1 MRHIT
6 PKSIRTPFARYS
18 YGVEVP
24 AGSHKVVFTYRPLS
38 LENLRAA
45 LDGVLGRDGGE

>member
-24 AGSHKVVFTYRPLS
+24 AGHHRVIFQFAPFGLD
-38 LENLRAA
+38 NLRDA
-45 LDGVLGRDGGE
+45 LKLVITRGQ